1 MVNRAMMQSAV
12 TMGQVQKKLDLIGT
26 NLSNSNTTGYKARQA
41 DFTSLLIQNI
51 DNLKDEEAAVGRETP
66 DGIRLGSGAR
76 IGHTNLNLSQ
86 GSLQTTDREL
96 DVAMLEDR
104 HMFQVQV
111 NTEDGPE
118 TQYTRAGNFY
128 FSPVEDNQLLLT
140 TSEGHPVLGDNG
152 EEILI
157 EEGFDEFSIQE
168 DGSFLVRRGEE
179 QETEAQLDVIEAIR
193 PRMLEAVGGNRF
205 RLPDTEELGFDEDEI
220 LAFVADGDRSM
231 QSQTLEASNVDTGE
245 QMVNMM
251 NMQRAYQ
258 FNARSISTSDEM
270 MGLVNQLRS

>member
-1 MVNRAMMQSAV
+1 MVNRSMMQSAV
-12 TMGQVQKKLDLIGT
+12 TMGQVQQKLNLIGN
-26 NLSNSNTTGYKARQA
+26 NLSNTNTTGYKTRQA

-51 DNLKDEEAAVGRETP
+51 DNLKDDEAAIGRQTP

-76 IGHTNLNLSQ
+76 IGHTNLDLSQ
-86 GSLQTTDREL
+86 GDLQTTGREL
-96 DVAMLEDR
+96 DVALLEDR

-111 NTEDGPE
+111 STQNGPE

-140 TSEGHPVLGDNG
+140 TSEGHPVLGNDG

-157 EEGFDEFSIQE
+157 EENFEGVDIRE
-168 DGSFLVRRGEE
+168 DGSFLVTRDGE
-179 QETEAQLDVIEAIR
+179 QEVEAQLDVIEAVR

-205 RLPDTEELGFDEDEI
+205 RLPDTEELGFDADEI
-220 LAFVADGDRSM
+220 LAFVAEEDRSM
-231 QSQTLEASNVDTGE
+231 QSGTLEASNVDIGQ
-245 QMVNMM
+245 QMTEMM
-251 NMQRAYQ
+251 TMQRAYQ
-258 FNARSISTSDEM
+258 FNARSLSTSDEM

>member
-1 MVNRAMMQSAV
+1 MVNRSMMQSAV
-12 TMGQVQKKLDLIGT
+12 TMGQVQQKLNLIGN
-26 NLSNSNTTGYKARQA
+26 NLSNSNTTGYKTRQA

-51 DNLKDEEAAVGRETP
+51 DNLNDEEAAIGRQTP
-66 DGIRLGSGAR
+66 DGIRLGSGAKL
-76 IGHTNLNLSQ
+76 GHTNLDLTQ
-86 GSLQTTDREL
+86 GSLQSTGRNL
-96 DVAMLEDR
+96 DVALLEDR

-111 NTEDGPE
+111 STEDGPE

-140 TSEGHPVLGDNG
+140 TSEGHPVLGNDG

-157 EEGFDEFSIQE
+157 EENFEDVSIQE
-168 DGSFLVRRGEE
+168 DGSFLVTRDGE
-179 QETEAQLDVIEAIR
+179 QEVEAQLDVIEAVR

-205 RLPDTEELGFDEDEI
+205 RLPDTEELGFEEDEI
-220 LAFVADGDRSM
+220 LDFVADGDRSM
-231 QSQTLEASNVDTGE
+231 QNQTLEASNVDTGR
-245 QMVNMM
+245 QMTEMM

-258 FNARSISTSDEM
+258 FNARSLSTSDEM